1 LTTFVSC
8 FAAGMTCAFF
18 SYNGNLSATLVANE
32 NVMGSPVAAEKLMQ
46 EYMHG
51 EVENLLKLSSG
62 SQ

>member
-1 LTTFVSC
+1 
-8 FAAGMTCAFF
+8 MTCAFF